1 VAVAA
6 RTERIDTVP
15 DHLSYASYVVTGGA
29 HGIGRAAAERLARE
43 GHVIVLDTVAHL
55 GWDHARVELV
65 TGDARDAEV
74 AGRAA
79 AAAEARGALTGWVN
93 NAAIFRDTSLDR
105 ATAQEILDLVAAN
118 LALAVTGCHVA
129 VNHYLS
135 LRRPGAIVNVSSHQ
149 AQRPVRG
156 ALPYATAKA
165 AVEGLTRAVAVDHG
179 PDGIRT
185 NAVALGSISTD
196 RYETYRGSHPEV
208 DQQMA
213 ALHPLG
219 RVGTVEEVADTVAFL
234 LSPHAGFVNG
244 VVLPVDG
251 GRAAQ
256 GPDPEAT

>member
-1 VAVAA
+1 M
-6 RTERIDTVP
+6 P
-15 DHLSYASYVVTGGA
+15 DPQSYVVTGGA
-29 HGIGRAAAERLARE
+29 HGVGRATAERLAQD
-43 GHVIVLDTVAHL
+43 GHVVVLDPVAHL
-55 GWDHARVELV
+55 DWDHPRVELV
-65 TGDARDAEV
+65 SGDARDPDV

-79 AAAEARGALTGWVN
+79 AAAEERGALTGWVN
-93 NAAIFRDTSLDR
+93 NAAIFRDAGLDQ
-105 ATAQEILDLVAAN
+105 ASAQEILELVTAN

-135 LRRPGAIVNVSSHQ
+135 RGRPGAIVNVSSHQ

-179 PDGIRT
+179 PNGIRT

-196 RYETYRGSHPEV
+196 RYEAYRTANPEV
-208 DQQMA
+208 DEQMA

-219 RVGTVEEVADTVAFL
+219 RVGTAHEVADTIAFL
-234 LSPHAGFVNG
+234 VSPYAGFVNG
-244 VVLPVDG
+244 AVLPVDG